1 MRIRSRPLAS
11 VKIDMTPMIDIVFQ
25 LLVFFALTLKVA
37 SLEGDLAMQPPA
49 ESGSRGSSPSL
60 VPPLVVALRADEQGG
75 LRSVELNGRPLASI
89 AELHQEV
96 ATILGAD
103 PALAAQAEARLD
115 CDEHLAYEHTIAA
128 VTALTGTR
136 PPSGEIEP
144 LVGKVRFVNR

>member
-1 MRIRSRPLAS
+1 MRIRSRPLGG

-49 ESGSRGSSPSL
+49 KGAIDSPQSQL
-60 VPPLVVALRADEQGG
+60 VPPLVVALRADGQGN

-89 AELHQEV
+89 SALHEEV
-96 ATILGAD
+96 ATILGTD
-103 PALAAQAEARLD
+103 PALAAQAEARLA

-128 VTALTGTR
+128 VTALSGTR
-136 PPSGEIEP
+136 FANGEIQP